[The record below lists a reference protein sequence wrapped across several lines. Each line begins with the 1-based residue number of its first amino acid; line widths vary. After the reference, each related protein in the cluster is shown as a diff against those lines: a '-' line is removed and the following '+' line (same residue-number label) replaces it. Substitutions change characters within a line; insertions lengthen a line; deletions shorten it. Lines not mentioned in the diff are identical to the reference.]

1 MNPADAATHPFTD
14 AAATAL
20 ADPAGVAQRDML
32 ARVTPQ
38 LRQRAVDEF
47 GEFEALRQHLK
58 RVRQHTL
65 DNLDHYLPR
74 FELEA
79 THNGTRVHYAE
90 TARDLNGIVLDIC
103 REHGVRRVAKGKSMV
118 TEETEL
124 TASLE
129 REGLQV
135 VETDLGE
142 YIVQLAGEKPAH
154 IVGPARHKSI
164 AQIRELFL
172 KAHKLGERKLES
184 AEDLVAEARRIMREH
199 FLQAEIGIIG
209 ANALI
214 AENGYS
220 MLVTNEGNGD
230 LCASLPKVLI
240 VCTTLDRL
248 LPRAT
253 DAAALQRL
261 LVRSAT
267 GQAQTCY
274 TSFYAGPRREVDA
287 DGPLETHLVLL
298 DNRRSDILGSDYRDM
313 LQCIRCGACLNHC
326 PIFAAAGG
334 HAYGSVYPGPMGS
347 VLAPLLESLE
357 AHAELPNACTG
368 CGRCEEVCPA
378 AIPLPGLLR
387 DLRHDE
393 SLQGIAPARW
403 RRGLRL
409 HAWLLRQPALYQWLT
424 ARAISLLNLLGRR
437 RGSFR
442 RLPFAGGWTGERDF
456 PAPQRGTFMQQYRAE
471 LRKRERE
478 RARDRERADEQ

>member
-1 MNPADAATHPFTD
+1 MNAQDPEHYSFIDAAQR
-14 AAATAL
+14 AL
-20 ADPAGVAQRDML
+20 GDPAAVAQRDML

-38 LRQRAVDEF
+38 LRERAVAGF
-47 GEFEALRQHLK
+47 GEFEALRQHLR

-65 DNLDHYLPR
+65 DNLDYYLPR

-79 THNGTRVHYAE
+79 THNGNRVHYAE

-103 REHGVRRVAKGKSMV
+103 REHGARRVAKGKSMV

-129 REGLQV
+129 REGLHV

-172 KAHKLGERKLES
+172 AAHKLGERKLER
-184 AEDLVAEARRIMREH
+184 AEDLVAEARQVMREH
-199 FLQAEIGIIG
+199 FLGAEVGIIG

-267 GQAQTCY
+267 GQDQTCY
-274 TSFYAGPRREVDA
+274 TSFYSGPRRAADA
-287 DGPLETHLVLL
+287 DGPLETHIVLL
-298 DNRRSDILGSDYRDM
+298 DNHRSDILDSDYRDM

-347 VLAPLLESLE
+347 VLAPLLDSLE
-357 AHAELPNACTG
+357 TYAELPNACTS

-378 AIPLPGLLR
+378 AIPLPDLLR
-387 DLRHDE
+387 DLRHD
-393 SLQGIAPARW
+393 QQRAGITPQRW
-403 RRGLRL
+403 RRGMRL
-409 HAWLLRQPALYQWLT
+409 HAWLAGQPRLYHWLT
-424 ARAISLLNLLGRR
+424 ARGIGLLNWLGRR
-437 RGSFR
+437 RGAFR

-456 PAPQRGTFMQQYRAE
+456 PAPQRGTFMQQYRA
-471 LRKRERE
+471 LQREVP
-478 RARDRERADEQ
+478 DDE